1 MPARPPDRRHPLE
14 HRFSGEHPL
23 RTLLYL
29 YEGQRGQLWLATLCF
44 VIKHSPVWLM
54 PAITANIVDLVAR
67 PDRHHASELWVNAVV
82 MAVILAQNIPLHY
95 AYVRALS
102 SAARTMETRLRS
114 ALCRRLQHLSIG
126 YYARQ
131 SAGALQT
138 KVLRDVEAVEQLT
151 RVLFDGGLSCLVNIV
166 FALVITGLRQPWFL
180 VYFLVTVPMA
190 AVIVYALRRPIA
202 TRNAAFREEIER
214 MSSRVIEMTHLL
226 PVTRAHGLESTAL
239 ERVGESLERVRVAAL
254 HVDSI
259 NAVFGALSWATFNG
273 FNMLCLVITAW
284 TCLAG
289 WLPLGAG
296 DVVLLTTY
304 FGLITGSVLGLVGTT
319 PQITKGLE
327 SIRSIGEVL
336 QCPDLETNEGKPA
349 IESVHG
355 EFRFDNVSFV
365 YPGSAL
371 AALHDF
377 SLTVPPGE
385 TIALVGPSGAG
396 KSTVLNLVIGF
407 IRPTSGRVLVDGRD
421 MEAHDLRTYR
431 RFLAVVPQESILFD
445 GSVRENVTYGLSEV
459 PEAAVIAA
467 LRDANA
473 WEFVSQMPAGLDTA
487 AGEKGARLSGGQKQR
502 LAIARALIRN
512 PRVLILDEATSALDS
527 ETEALIQE
535 ALARLMRGRTTFV
548 VAHRLSTIRDAH
560 RIVVLDEG
568 RIAEIGSHEAL
579 LRAGGLY
586 ARLHA
591 RQSGTQDWLGESG
604 PLRDNGLP

>member
-1 MPARPPDRRHPLE
+1 MILNMSDRPRDNRPPLE

-29 YEGQRGQLWLATLCF
+29 YRGQRRQLAIASFCF

-54 PAITANIVDLVAR
+54 PAITANIVDLVAQ
-67 PDRHHASELWVNAVV
+67 PGRHSPGELWINALVLV
-82 MAVILAQNIPLHY
+82 VILAQNIPLHY
-95 AYVRALS
+95 AYARALS
-102 SAARTMETRLRS
+102 RAARTTETLLRS

-131 SAGALQT
+131 SAGVLQT

-180 VYFLVTVPMA
+180 LYFLVTVPA
-190 AVIVYALRRPIA
+190 AAAIVYALRRPLA
-202 TRNAAFREEIER
+202 ARNAAFREEIER
-214 MSSRVIEMTHLL
+214 MSTRVIEMTHLL

-239 ERVGESLERVRVAAL
+239 ARVGESLERVQAAAL
-254 HVDSI
+254 HVDGI

-273 FNMLCLVITAW
+273 FNMLCLIVSAW
-284 TCLAG
+284 ACLAG

-304 FGLITGSVLGLVGTT
+304 FGLITGSVLGLVGTL
-319 PQITKGLE
+319 PQLTRGLE

-336 QCPDLETNEGKPA
+336 QCPDLENNEGKVA
-349 IESVHG
+349 ITAVEGGFS
-355 EFRFDNVSFV
+355 FANVSFV

-371 AALHDF
+371 AAVYDF
-377 SLTVPPGE
+377 SLEVPPGE

-407 IRPTSGRVLVDGRD
+407 IRPTGGRILVDGRD
-421 MEAHDLRTYR
+421 MQAHDLRTYR

-445 GSVRENVTYGLSEV
+445 GTVRDNVTYGLRGV
-459 PEAAVIAA
+459 PAEAVVAA

-473 WEFVSQMPAGLDTA
+473 WDFVSQMPAGLDTPV
-487 AGEKGARLSGGQKQR
+487 GEKGARLSGGQKQR

-512 PRVLILDEATSALDS
+512 PRVLILDEATSALDT

-535 ALARLMRGRTTFV
+535 ALVRLMRGRTTFV
-548 VAHRLSTIRDAH
+548 VAHRLSTIRNAR
-560 RIVVLDEG
+560 RIVVLDQG
-568 RIAEIGSHEAL
+568 RIAEIGFHETL
-579 LRAGGLY
+579 LRSGGLY

-591 RQSGTQDWLGESG
+591 RQAGVEAT
-604 PLRDNGLP
+604 R

>member
-1 MPARPPDRRHPLE
+1 MSAQPAANRHPLE

-29 YEGQRGQLWLATLCF
+29 YEGQRGQLVTASLFF
-44 VIKHSPVWLM
+44 VVKHSPVWLM
-54 PAITANIVDLVAR
+54 PAITANIVDMVAR
-67 PDRHHASELWVNAVV
+67 PELHKPAELWANALLL
-82 MAVILAQNIPLHY
+82 AVILAQNIPLHY

-102 SAARTMETRLRS
+102 AAARTMETRLRS

-126 YYARQ
+126 YYAKQ

-166 FALVITGLRQPWFL
+166 FALIITGLRQPWFL
-180 VYFLVTVPMA
+180 VYFVLTVPA
-190 AVIVYALRRPIA
+190 AAAIVYALRRPIA
-202 TRNAAFREEIER
+202 SRNAAFRGEIER
-214 MSSRVIEMTHLL
+214 MSTRVIEMTHLL

-239 ERVGESLERVRVAAL
+239 ERVGESIERVRLAAL
-254 HVDSI
+254 HLDGI

-273 FNMLCLVITAW
+273 FNMLCLVMSAW
-284 TCLAG
+284 ACLSG
-289 WLPLGAG
+289 WAPLGAG

-304 FGLITGSVLGLVGTT
+304 FGLITGSVLGLVGMA
-319 PQITKGLE
+319 PQVTKGLE

-336 QCPDLETNEGKPA
+336 QCPDLENNDGKAPMD
-349 IESVHG
+349 SVQG
-355 EFRFDNVSFV
+355 GFQFENVSFV
-365 YPGSAL
+365 YPESKL

-377 SLTVPPGE
+377 SLTVAPGE

-407 IRPTSGRVLVDGRD
+407 IRPTSGRVLADGRD
-421 MEAHDLRTYR
+421 MEAYDLRTYR
-431 RFLAVVPQESILFD
+431 RFVAVVPQESILFD
-445 GSVRENVTYGLSEV
+445 GSVRENVTYGLRSVKEDV
-459 PEAAVIAA
+459 VVAA

-473 WEFVSQMPAGLDTA
+473 WEFVSRLPAGLDTPV
-487 AGEKGARLSGGQKQR
+487 GEKGARLSGGQKQR

-512 PRVLILDEATSALDS
+512 PRVLILDEATSSLDT

-548 VAHRLSTIRDAH
+548 VAHRLSTVRDAH
-560 RIVVLDEG
+560 RIVVLDQG
-568 RIAEIGSHEAL
+568 TIVGIGTHDSL

-591 RQSGTQDWLGESG
+591 KQAG
-604 PLRDNGLP
+604 PAA

>member
-1 MPARPPDRRHPLE
+1 MPARPHDNRPPLE

-23 RTLLYL
+23 RTLFYL
-29 YEGQRGQLWLATLCF
+29 YKGQRGQLAIATLCF

-54 PAITANIVDLVAR
+54 PAITADIVDLVAQ
-67 PDRHHASELWVNAVV
+67 PARHSRRELWIDALVLAL
-82 MAVILAQNIPLHY
+82 ILAQNIPLHY
-95 AYVRALS
+95 AYARALS
-102 SAARTMETRLRS
+102 RAARTTETRLRS

-131 SAGALQT
+131 SAGVLQA
-138 KVLRDVEAVEQLT
+138 KVLRDVEAIEQLT

-166 FALVITGLRQPWFL
+166 FALIITGIRQPWFL
-180 VYFLVTVPMA
+180 GYFLLTVPA
-190 AVIVYALRRPIA
+190 AALIVYALRRPLVA
-202 TRNAAFREEIER
+202 RNAVFREEIER
-214 MSSRVIEMTHLL
+214 MSTRVIEMTHLL

-239 ERVGESLERVRVAAL
+239 ARVGESLDRVQAAAM
-254 HVDSI
+254 HVDGI

-273 FNMLCLVITAW
+273 FNMLCLIVSAW
-284 TCLAG
+284 ACVAG

-319 PQITKGLE
+319 PQITKGME

-336 QCPDLETNEGKPA
+336 QCPDLEDNEGKA
-349 IESVHG
+349 AVDAVEG
-355 EFRFDNVSFV
+355 AFRFEKVSFV
-365 YPGSAL
+365 YPGSQL

-377 SLTVPPGE
+377 SLSVAPGE

-407 IRPTSGRVLVDGRD
+407 IRPTAGRILVDGRD
-421 MEAHDLRTYR
+421 MGAHDLRTYR
-431 RFLAVVPQESILFD
+431 RFLSVVPQESILFD
-445 GSVRENVTYGLSEV
+445 GSIRENVTYGLPAV
-459 PEAAVIAA
+459 PVETAIEA

-473 WEFVSQMPAGLDTA
+473 WDFVSRLPDGLDTPV
-487 AGEKGARLSGGQKQR
+487 GEKGARLSGGQKQR

-512 PRVLILDEATSALDS
+512 PRVLILDEATSALDT

-548 VAHRLSTIRDAH
+548 VAHRLSTIRNAG
-560 RIVVLDEG
+560 RIIVLDQG
-568 RIAEIGSHEAL
+568 RVVEVGSHEAL
-579 LRAGGLY
+579 LQADGLY

-591 RQSGTQDWLGESG
+591 LQAG
-604 PLRDNGLP
+604 